1 MQTDCCDSSDLSP
14 TEHQRTVGQHL
25 NSSVFSKWNVLQMH
39 PVLGGVS
46 GHLALCFVGARGS
59 EPDLGMQAANNS
71 DNDA

>member
-1 MQTDCCDSSDLSP
+1 
-14 TEHQRTVGQHL
+14 
-25 NSSVFSKWNVLQMH
+25 MH

-59 EPDLGMQAANNS
+59 QPDLGMQAANNS